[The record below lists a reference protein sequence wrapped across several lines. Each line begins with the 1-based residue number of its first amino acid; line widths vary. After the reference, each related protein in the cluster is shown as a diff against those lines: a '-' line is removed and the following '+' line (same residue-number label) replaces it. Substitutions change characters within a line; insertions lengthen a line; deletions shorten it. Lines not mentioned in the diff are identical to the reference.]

1 MKLTTA
7 DEQAV
12 LDEFARELVGEFGR
26 WAVLKRHGFEKF
38 KSQLQKGNPR
48 AAKTFSEKNM
58 LRPISYTF
66 LNQIENADEYG
77 TNGY

>member
-7 DEQAV
+7 SEQDV
-12 LDEFARELVGEFGR
+12 LDEYARELCGEFQR
-26 WAVLKRHGFEKF
+26 WAVLKRHHCLKE
-38 KSQLQKGNPR
+38 QLEKGNIR
-48 AAKTFSEKNM
+48 AYRSFDEKKNY